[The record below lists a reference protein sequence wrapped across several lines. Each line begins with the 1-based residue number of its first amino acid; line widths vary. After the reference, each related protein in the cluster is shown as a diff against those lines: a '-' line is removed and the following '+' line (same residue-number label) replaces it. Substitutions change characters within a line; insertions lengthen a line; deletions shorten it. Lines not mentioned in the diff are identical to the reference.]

1 MSRTGLPHDV
11 VVYPCSDGQPMAE
24 TELHGACMVYVAQA
38 LRRLFETRGRADVYV
53 GSNNFLYYERGN
65 PRAVVSPDVYVVVG
79 ARAGL
84 RDTYLLWNEPKGP
97 DFVLEVTSASTRR
110 DDERR
115 KRDVYA
121 ALGVSEYFLY
131 DPRAEYLAPALQ
143 GFRLREGEYRAL
155 PAVTVLPGR
164 GVAVASEVL
173 GLELR
178 DEREAP
184 MLRLRDPETGRD
196 LLTYEESERA
206 AAHGRRTV
214 HRETRLEAAARR
226 KVEAAGSC
234 GIGQRRCDS
243 SRKPAG
249 PPGRRRREPQS
260 WKLGCGVWTT
270 VRLRTAHDSRW
281 QECPTCYREE
291 DGPDPGPWRNQAS
304 VNMAGAR
311 VGGCPMFAG
320 ANSCAT
326 RADFGCLRPRS
337 DGTLCR
343 PLPFTGGT
351 DGQPP
356 KHLRRCPRPAWGRGR
371 GRATVGPGNGT
382 GHRAPARPWRT

>member
-131 DPRAEYLAPALQ
+131 DPRAEYLTPALQ

-164 GVAVASEVL
+164 GVAVASAVL

-196 LLTYEESERA
+196 LLTYEEAAEGA
-206 AAHGRRTV
+206 AAHRQEATV
-214 HRETRLEAAARR
+214 HRETQVRLEQEAAAH
-226 KVEAAGSC
+226 
-234 GIGQRRCDS
+234 
-243 SRKPAG
+243 
-249 PPGRRRREPQS
+249 RETQ
-260 WKLGCGVWTT
+260 
-270 VRLRTAHDSRW
+270 VRLE
-281 QECPTCYREE
+281 QEAEARQRETE
-291 DGPDPGPWRNQAS
+291 ARRAAEARAAEMEARLRDLQDAS
-304 VNMAGAR
+304 
-311 VGGCPMFAG
+311 
-320 ANSCAT
+320 
-326 RADFGCLRPRS
+326 
-337 DGTLCR
+337 
-343 PLPFTGGT
+343 
-351 DGQPP
+351 
-356 KHLRRCPRPAWGRGR
+356 
-371 GRATVGPGNGT
+371 
-382 GHRAPARPWRT
+382 

>member
-143 GFRLREGEYRAL
+143 GFRLREGVYRAL

-164 GVAVASEVL
+164 GVAVASAVL

-196 LLTYEESERA
+196 LLTYQE
-206 AAHGRRTV
+206 
-214 HRETRLEAAARR
+214 EAAARR
-226 KVEAAGSC
+226 TAETRLEQEAAVHRETQVRLEQKPRPVGK
-234 GIGQRRCDS
+234 RRCGS
-243 SRKPAG
+243 SRKPRPA
-249 PPGRRRREPQS
+249 GRRRRAPQS
-260 WKLGCGVWTT
+260 WKLGCGAWRT
-270 VRLRTAHDSRW
+270 VRLRTAPDSRW
-281 QECPTCYREE
+281 PECPTCSREG
-291 DGPDPGPWRNQAS
+291 DGPDPGPGRNQAS
-304 VNMAGAR
+304 ENTPGAR

-320 ANSCAT
+320 ANSCET

-337 DGTLCR
+337 DGTLCH

-351 DGQPP
+351 DGEPP

-371 GRATVGPGNGT
+371 RRATVGPGRGA